1 MRAVSQFVSLLLFLS
16 LSCGA
21 PAADYDVRT
30 ESRVVA
36 FGDVHGAYDDWVAML
51 RELGVVDGDL
61 NWSGGDT
68 HLISLGDLIDRG
80 PGSRAVVQL
89 MMKLD
94 RQAEKAGGAVHMVL
108 GNHERSL
115 PLLRATRARRTG
127 RRSTRSTAASTPA
140 VMKRP
145 PAAVLQTSTHRAFS
159 PCARPTPAR
168 ASWDDGCW
176 SNLLLSRLT
185 TRSICTAGSP
195 APWPVKPLLI

>member
-16 LSCGA
+16 LSFGA

-30 ESRVVA
+30 DSRVVA

-94 RQAEKAGGAVHMVL
+94 RQAERRGA
-108 GNHERSL
+108 RC
-115 PLLRATRARRTG
+115 TW
-127 RRSTRSTAASTPA
+127 
-140 VMKRP
+140 
-145 PAAVLQTSTHRAFS
+145 
-159 PCARPTPAR
+159 
-168 ASWDDGCW
+168 SWV
-176 SNLLLSRLT
+176 T
-185 TRSICTAGSP
+185 TRS
-195 APWPVKPLLI
+195 W